1 MRVIILAGGFG
12 TRLSEETSLSPKPML
27 EIGGKPMLWHIMSIY
42 ASHGFKDFLV
52 ACGYK
57 GEVIKQYFH
66 SFLVHNSDLFINLKD
81 GSCNVAN
88 SAVPDWQIGIVD
100 TGLNTLTG
108 GRLLRL
114 KNLIGDQTFM
124 VTYGDGLADVDI
136 KSLMAFHRG
145 HGKLATITAVSPI
158 ARFGSLEL
166 NGDRVAQFA
175 EKRQTGEGWINGGFF
190 VFEPRVLD
198 YVDDDQTS
206 LEGKPL
212 ENLAAE
218 SQLMAYRHRGFW
230 HPMDTMRDKQY
241 LEALWASGN
250 APWKAW

>member
-12 TRLSEETSLSPKPML
+12 TRLSEETSVSPKPML

-66 SFLVHNSDLFINLKD
+66 SFLVHNSDLFINLKN

-88 SAVPDWQIGIVD
+88 SAVPDWQIGVVD

-124 VTYGDGLADVDI
+124 VTYGDGLADVNI
-136 KSLMAFHRG
+136 KSLVAFHRG
-145 HGKLATITAVSPI
+145 HGKLATISAVSPI
-158 ARFGSLEL
+158 ARFGRLEL

-198 YVDDDQTS
+198 YIDDDQTS
-206 LEGKPL
+206 LEGEPL

>member
-12 TRLSEETSLSPKPML
+12 TRLSEETSVSPKPML

-88 SAVPDWQIGIVD
+88 SAVPDWQIGVVD

-166 NGDRVAQFA
+166 NGDHVAQFA

-198 YVDDDQTS
+198 YIDDDQTS

-212 ENLAAE
+212 ENLAVE
-218 SQLMAYRHRGFW
+218 SQLMAYRHQGFW

-241 LEALWASGN
+241 LESLWASGK

>member
-12 TRLSEETSLSPKPML
+12 TRLSEETSVSPKPML

-66 SFLVHNSDLFINLKD
+66 SFLVHNSDLFINLKN

-88 SAVPDWQIGIVD
+88 SAVPDWQIGVVD

-124 VTYGDGLADVDI
+124 VTYGDGLADVNI
-136 KSLMAFHRG
+136 KSLVAFHRG
-145 HGKLATITAVSPI
+145 HGKLATISAVSPI

-198 YVDDDQTS
+198 YIDDDQTS
-206 LEGKPL
+206 LEGEPL

-241 LEALWASGN
+241 LDSLWASGK

>member
-12 TRLSEETSLSPKPML
+12 TRLSEETSVSPKPML

-88 SAVPDWQIGIVD
+88 SAVPDWQVGIVD

-136 KSLMAFHRG
+136 KSLVAFHRG

-198 YVDDDQTS
+198 YMDDDQTS

-241 LEALWASGN
+241 LESLWASGE

>member
-12 TRLSEETSLSPKPML
+12 TRLSEETSVSPKPML

-42 ASHGFKDFLV
+42 ASYGFKDFLV

-66 SFLVHNSDLFINLKD
+66 SFLVHNSDLFINLKN

-88 SAVPDWQIGIVD
+88 SAVPDWQIGVVD

-124 VTYGDGLADVDI
+124 VTYGDGLADVNI
-136 KSLMAFHRG
+136 KSLVAFHRG
-145 HGKLATITAVSPI
+145 HGKLATISAVSPI
-158 ARFGSLEL
+158 ARFGRLEL

-198 YVDDDQTS
+198 YIDDDQTS
-206 LEGKPL
+206 LEGEPL

-230 HPMDTMRDKQY
+230 HPMDTMRNKQY
-241 LEALWASGN
+241 LESLWASGK

>member
-12 TRLSEETSLSPKPML
+12 TRLSEETSVSPKPML

-66 SFLVHNSDLFINLKD
+66 SFLVHNSDLFINLKN

-88 SAVPDWQIGIVD
+88 SAVPDWQIGVVD

-124 VTYGDGLADVDI
+124 VTYGDGLADVNI
-136 KSLMAFHRG
+136 KSLVAFHRG
-145 HGKLATITAVSPI
+145 HGKLATISAVSPI

-198 YVDDDQTS
+198 YIDDDQTS
-206 LEGKPL
+206 LEGEPL

-241 LEALWASGN
+241 LESLWASGK